1 MQNMICTYIARH
13 VTMPAKKNKQKND
26 KLHNLFFLLFE
37 HAIHC
42 LTTGNEHYLWKKIFG
57 KTFMSNAMKNVL
69 QENNAN
75 NGYSPFSK
83 TCFLKRT
90 VGEMFT
96 NIILMVK
103 CGGWYMVALVCAC
116 QWGMQ

>member
-1 MQNMICTYIARH
+1 
-13 VTMPAKKNKQKND
+13 
-26 KLHNLFFLLFE
+26 
-37 HAIHC
+37 
-42 LTTGNEHYLWKKIFG
+42 
-57 KTFMSNAMKNVL
+57 MSNAMKNVL

-83 TCFLKRT
+83 TCFFKRT

-103 CGGWYMVALVCAC
+103 CGG
-116 QWGMQ
+116 